1 MRRGMLLCILSQAK
15 PLEAENNQ
23 IPAVAQKS
31 KRLGLKSDAT
41 FRRLLCRPQTLLNTQ
56 RPA

>member
-31 KRLGLKSDAT
+31 KRLGLRV
-41 FRRLLCRPQTLLNTQ
+41 RRHVPQTSVPSANF
-56 RPA
+56 A

>member
-23 IPAVAQKS
+23 IPAVAQNS
-31 KRLGLKSDAT
+31 KRLGLESDAT
-41 FRRLLCRPQTLLNTQ
+41 FRTSVPSANF
-56 RPA
+56 A